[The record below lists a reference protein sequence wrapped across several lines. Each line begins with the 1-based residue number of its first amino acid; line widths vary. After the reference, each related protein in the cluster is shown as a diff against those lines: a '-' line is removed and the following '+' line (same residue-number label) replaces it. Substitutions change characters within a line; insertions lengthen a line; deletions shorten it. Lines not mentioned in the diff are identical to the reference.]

1 MRGMTF
7 LLRVF
12 YNPIRK
18 KTMWKYKNKVLT
30 AKSEEQTFLLSP
42 KLVLNGV
49 LDQEITLFCSRERLK
64 GLNF

>member
-1 MRGMTF
+1 MRGMIF

-49 LDQEITLFCSRERLK
+49 LDRK
-64 GLNF
+64 